1 MNPADV
7 VSRIGWLYQAG
18 GAGPYLS
25 IAARAPGVQR
35 ADVDACVASGAL
47 RIVTGVR
54 GCTLLVP
61 ERDVALARAAGA
73 RAFSTTVQAILQS
86 GEIDARTLDGVVDN
100 VDAMLDF
107 VGVDPPTIRSRAG
120 GVPALG
126 PTSRKLGFATA
137 LPIALRLLESIG
149 RAERVP
155 ANGRLDSDAYVWRHP
170 RDVDAGAGPTP
181 GERMSTDLAALAK
194 VFFGWDGGADRT
206 IADLAA
212 WLECPTRA
220 VLGLATGGPP
230 HAAFPFM
237 TAYLPVRDPWVSL
250 RRNGGDLVA
259 PEHRSAPVV
268 GPWKDRSPVG
278 PADSLRHHSIVHD
291 GHVVGIW
298 EWSPREGLVSGFFAE
313 PPEGWA
319 RAARATAS
327 FIQDQLGDVFIDG
340 RDDAAQR
347 KLRVVEV
354 RGCVVAELT

>member
-1 MNPADV
+1 MNPVDV
-7 VSRIGWLYQAG
+7 VSRIGWLHQSG

-35 ADVDACVASGAL
+35 ADIDACVASGAL

-73 RAFSTTVQAILQS
+73 RAFSATVQAILPS

-126 PTSRKLGFATA
+126 PTSRKLGFTTA

-155 ANGRLDSDAYVWRHP
+155 QNGRLDSEAYVWRHP
-170 RDVDAGAGPTP
+170 RDVDPGDAPVP
-181 GERMSTDLAALAK
+181 GESMSTDLTALAN
-194 VFFGWDGGADRT
+194 VFFGWDGGGERT
-206 IADLAA
+206 LADLAA
-212 WLECPTRA
+212 WLDCPMRA
-220 VLGLATGGPP
+220 VLGATTGGPACP
-230 HAAFPFM
+230 PFPLG
-237 TAYLPVRDPWVSL
+237 TAYLPSGDPW
-250 RRNGGDLVA
+250 R
-259 PEHRSAPVV
+259 
-268 GPWKDRSPVG
+268 PVG
-278 PADSLRHHSIVHD
+278 EADSVHQHAIVH
-291 GHVVGIW
+291 GRHVVGIW
-298 EWSPREGLVSGFFAE
+298 EWSPGEGLVSGFFGE
-313 PPEGWA
+313 PPEGWE
-319 RAARATAS
+319 RAARATTG

-340 RDDAAQR
+340 RDGAPQRALRLAAVR
-347 KLRVVEV
+347 RRGVVKI
-354 RGCVVAELT
+354 T

>member
-1 MNPADV
+1 MNPVDV
-7 VSRIGWLYQAG
+7 VSRIGWLHQSG

-35 ADVDACVASGAL
+35 ADIDACVASGAL

-73 RAFSTTVQAILQS
+73 RAFSGTVQAILQS

-126 PTSRKLGFATA
+126 PTSRKLGFTTA
-137 LPIALRLLESIG
+137 LPVALRLLESIG

-181 GERMSTDLAALAK
+181 GERMSSDLAALAN
-194 VFFGWDGGADRT
+194 VFFGWDGGDERT
-206 IADLAA
+206 LADLAA
-212 WLECPTRA
+212 WLDCPMRA
-220 VLGLATGGPP
+220 VLGVTPGGPP

-237 TAYLPVRDPWVSL
+237 TAYLPFRDPWVSL
-250 RRNGGDLVA
+250 GLAGVGGA
-259 PEHRSAPVV
+259 GS
-268 GPWKDRSPVG
+268 
-278 PADSLRHHSIVHD
+278 HHAIVHG
-291 GHVVGIW
+291 GHVIGIW
-298 EWSPREGLVSGFFAE
+298 EWSPGEGLVSGFFAE
-313 PPEGWA
+313 PPEGWE
-319 RAARATAS
+319 RAARATEWC
-327 FIQDQLGDVFIDG
+327 IQDQLGDVFIDG

-347 KLRVVEV
+347 RLRVVEV